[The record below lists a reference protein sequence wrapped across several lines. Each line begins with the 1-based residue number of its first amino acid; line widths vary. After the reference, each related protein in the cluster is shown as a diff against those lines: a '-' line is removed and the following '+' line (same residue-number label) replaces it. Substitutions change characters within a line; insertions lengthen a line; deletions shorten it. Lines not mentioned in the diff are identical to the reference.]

1 MCPPLWL
8 PPSSSAMSSHSRAG
22 SRSWPAPICSLSRV
36 TWCCCGGPTGRA
48 RRASCGCAPGCCR
61 SPQERRWCWARTS
74 AATAGPSAAG
84 WGCSGTPTASMTTS
98 AWPTTSVSP
107 CGRPGAAPPPPT
119 RPWSGWDLRA
129 GCGTCPSAGCR
140 PGSAAGSLSPLSWP
154 ADPSCGSSTSP
165 TPASTRTAG
174 AWSTPS
180 FSRRWPGA
188 PPFWSPPTARRGW
201 RTSLCARSRWPGAGP
216 GRPSLWHD
224 AALVAGKDL
233 RIELR
238 SRVGAQQVAPFALVV
253 LVLFAFAFDADHALL
268 QQASAGLF
276 WVAVLLAAVLAVQ
289 RSFAAE
295 ASDAARDG
303 LRLSGL
309 DPAAV
314 FVGKAA
320 AIGLQLAVLQV
331 VLAAGV
337 VVLYSSALRDAPVV
351 IGSAAL
357 ATVGLAA
364 AGTLYGV
371 VAASLGVRE
380 TPLPLLLLPVVAPV
394 LLSASKA
401 WQAALVPGS
410 GDPATWLRVLA
421 VFAVVYVAAGFLFF
435 GSLLEES

>member
-1 MCPPLWL
+1 M
-8 PPSSSAMSSHSRAG
+8 
-22 SRSWPAPICSLSRV
+22 
-36 TWCCCGGPTGRA
+36 
-48 RRASCGCAPGCCR
+48 
-61 SPQERRWCWARTS
+61 
-74 AATAGPSAAG
+74 
-84 WGCSGTPTASMTTS
+84 
-98 AWPTTSVSP
+98 
-107 CGRPGAAPPPPT
+107 
-119 RPWSGWDLRA
+119 LRE
-129 GCGTCPSAGCR
+129 
-140 PGSAAGSLSPLSWP
+140 
-154 ADPSCGSSTSP
+154 
-165 TPASTRTAG
+165 
-174 AWSTPS
+174 
-180 FSRRWPGA
+180 
-188 PPFWSPPTARRGW
+188 
-201 RTSLCARSRWPGAGP
+201 
-216 GRPSLWHD
+216 

-253 LVLFAFAFDADHALL
+253 LVLFAIAFDADHALL

-289 RSFAAE
+289 RSFAVE

-380 TPLPLLLLPVVAPV
+380 TLLPLLLLPVVAPV